1 MNKELNTIIRNQP
14 LPQEWHGAH
23 YYGKEELEAVS
34 RVIESKSPFRY
45 YGFDLQR
52 EVEKLEEEFAAY
64 IGRKYALGVS
74 SGTAA
79 LQVALGA
86 MGIGP
91 GDEVILPGYFWVA
104 TVGAVVR
111 SGAIPVLVDCDD
123 SFSLDPD
130 KIEEKITERTKAI
143 IVVHMGGVIGR
154 IEKIVKIAKENNLK
168 VLEDCAQAT
177 GASQNGRMAGAFGD
191 MAIYSFQANKH
202 MTSGE
207 GGMLVTDNEQLFKR
221 SFAIHDLGYPRN
233 DEGRLEFNIPEYQLW
248 GIGARMS
255 ELTGAV
261 ARVQLKK
268 LDTICSAMRSAKH
281 KIIAGISDIE
291 NLSLRLVSDPDGDAG
306 SFLMLTFETREKSLS
321 FVRGLRASG
330 IVAAKDGMYPIHMD
344 DWGLHL
350 YFNVPSLVNKCGI
363 SVTTPWHLSENVASI
378 VEYNKGACPNLDS
391 LADRTAIIC
400 ISPVLTEND
409 IDDIIKGI
417 RNVLKK

>member
-1 MNKELNTIIRNQP
+1 
-14 LPQEWHGAH
+14 
-23 YYGKEELEAVS
+23 
-34 RVIESKSPFRY
+34 
-45 YGFDLQR
+45 
-52 EVEKLEEEFAAY
+52 
-64 IGRKYALGVS
+64 
-74 SGTAA
+74 
-79 LQVALGA
+79 
-86 MGIGP
+86 
-91 GDEVILPGYFWVA
+91 
-104 TVGAVVR
+104 
-111 SGAIPVLVDCDD
+111 
-123 SFSLDPD
+123 
-130 KIEEKITERTKAI
+130 
-143 IVVHMGGVIGR
+143 
-154 IEKIVKIAKENNLK
+154 
-168 VLEDCAQAT
+168 
-177 GASQNGRMAGAFGD
+177 
-191 MAIYSFQANKH
+191 
-202 MTSGE
+202 
-207 GGMLVTDNEQLFKR
+207 
-221 SFAIHDLGYPRN
+221 
-233 DEGRLEFNIPEYQLW
+233 
-248 GIGARMS
+248 
-255 ELTGAV
+255 
-261 ARVQLKK
+261 
-268 LDTICSAMRSAKH
+268 MRSAKH